1 MRFRHKTLPEGKRY
15 MGSVVP
21 TPEDNTASLD
31 QVLEP
36 RSLDQ
41 VAIRGADQKERGL
54 WGGERTEV
62 AFLNTCA
69 FFLT

>member
-15 MGSVVP
+15 TGSVVP

-31 QVLEP
+31 RVLEP

-54 WGGERTEV
+54 RGGERTTGCLSQHV
-62 AFLNTCA
+62 CIF
-69 FFLT
+69 